1 MVSELNCFSL
11 SLGMRC
17 SHLLLEFGS
26 EQLPLSLGFELNC
39 LSPSL
44 GVWMRLFELNCMF
57 PSLGSDEFWSR
68 MDSIDWIHH
77 SSIGWTHRPSI
88 SWLGSA
94 TYHSSPRWTYKVWWI
109 CCIVLEL
116 CADLGL
122 GELLTLFTPRGEVFD
137 EEVNFWLQS
146 WSPPSI
152 IQICFQV
159 FAVSWVASELIC
171 LIRINLSSLVFEWH
185 PNWFVLSELICLHSS
200 LSGIRIDLSYPN

>member
-122 GELLTLFTPRGEVFD
+122 GEFSVIVDFVHAARWSVWRRGKLLTTVLKSSFD
-137 EEVNFWLQS
+137 NPDL
-146 WSPPSI
+146 
-152 IQICFQV
+152 
-159 FAVSWVASELIC
+159 
-171 LIRINLSSLVFEWH
+171 LSSIRRFLGGF
-185 PNWFVLSELICLHSS
+185 
-200 LSGIRIDLSYPN
+200 RIDLSYPN